1 MATRSSKFQD
11 VKQQR
16 PRHDDQH
23 ADQDDPHDPA
33 VANSRHQN
41 DRSFS
46 APEREGE
53 RPRHA
58 DGGAHPPDQNGA
70 GSFPSAEHNVASRQ
84 CRTFST
90 PTARDQQSGE
100 YLSRGGGDSSRADAL
115 YDRGLDLVQAAE
127 AGRSAAQSRAADP
140 EQVRQEPQPTGTT
153 PVTGGMVERS
163 GNRGDGVKR
172 LVHCPSPFKRLGGG
186 RKCFPTRWQNMPP
199 GKPMAGERR
208 LPGQGQ
214 RHVAV

>member
-1 MATRSSKFQD
+1 MPPMR
-11 VKQQR
+11 
-16 PRHDDQH
+16 
-23 ADQDDPHDPA
+23 
-33 VANSRHQN
+33 VAHR
-41 DRSFS
+41 
-46 APEREGE
+46 
-53 RPRHA
+53 
-58 DGGAHPPDQNGA
+58 
-70 GSFPSAEHNVASRQ
+70 
-84 CRTFST
+84 T

-186 RKCFPTRWQNMPP
+186 SEMLPDSMAEYAARKTNGRGTSAPRPRSTARCRLGAFLFRVLRLRGRFRWALDTNSP
-199 GKPMAGERR
+199 
-208 LPGQGQ
+208 LL
-214 RHVAV
+214 